1 MDILKQYLPLCWLEN
16 NPLELPRSVDFFKKN
31 LLFYFVVAYFMQ
43 ANMTDDPIESFTE
56 VGIETLLTLLFIGV
70 MLFFNKTL
78 YAYVQVATAILV
90 CTNVVALFL
99 VPVIIWLT
107 ISESPLSYY
116 FFGLLLLW
124 DYALVT
130 HIIKQALAI
139 NIFASLALSFFY
151 FTATYLGA
159 FALGQL
165 L

>member
-16 NPLELPRSVDFFKKN
+16 NPLELPRSVSFFKKN
-31 LLFYFVVAYFMQ
+31 LLFHFIVAYLMQ

-56 VGIETLLTLLFIGV
+56 VGIETLLTLVFIGV

-78 YAYVQVATAILV
+78 YAYIQVATAILV
-90 CTNVVALFL
+90 CTNVVALFI

-107 ISESPLSYY
+107 ISESLLSYY

-124 DYALVT
+124 VYALVT
-130 HIIKQALAI
+130 YIIKQSLSI
-139 NIFASLALSFFY
+139 NLLASLALSLFY

>member
-31 LLFYFVVAYFMQ
+31 LLFYFIVEYLMQ
-43 ANMTDDPIESFTE
+43 ANMTDDPFESFIE
-56 VGIETLLTLLFIGV
+56 VGIETLLMLMFIGA
-70 MLFFNKTL
+70 MLFVNKTL
-78 YAYVQVATAILV
+78 YAYIQVVTAILV
-90 CTNVVALFL
+90 CANVVALFI

-130 HIIKQALAI
+130 HIFKQSLSI
-139 NIFASLALSFFY
+139 NLFASLALSLLY
-151 FTATYLGA
+151 FIATYLGA